1 MSAMSLD
8 IDPPVEQLTDSMN
21 SITFEQVAQNGV
33 EMIAT
38 TAQQTAG
45 IAAFLP
51 AENPHLGHPSGH
63 HHDLCGPDDISQ
75 IVFSCANADGSATA
89 VLSQTPISL
98 ASIPGVGFQQPVT
111 LQQSLVDSCYVE
123 TTSRT
128 ALDDDNIDDEQF
140 GCFDLQDM
148 LVSDDFQ

>member
-1 MSAMSLD
+1 MSLD
-8 IDPPVEQLTDSMN
+8 VDLPVEQLTDSMN
-21 SITFEQVAQNGV
+21 SITFEQVAQTGV

-38 TAQQTAG
+38 SAQQTAG

-51 AENPHLGHPSGH
+51 AENHHHLGNPNGH
-63 HHDLCGPDDISQ
+63 QHDLCGPGDIGQ

-89 VLSQTPISL
+89 VASQTPMSL
-98 ASIPGVGFQQPVT
+98 ASIAGVGFQQPVT
-111 LQQSLVDSCYVE
+111 LQQSLADGYFVE

-128 ALDDDNIDDEQF
+128 ALVDDNIHDEQF
-140 GCFDLQDM
+140 GCFGLQDM